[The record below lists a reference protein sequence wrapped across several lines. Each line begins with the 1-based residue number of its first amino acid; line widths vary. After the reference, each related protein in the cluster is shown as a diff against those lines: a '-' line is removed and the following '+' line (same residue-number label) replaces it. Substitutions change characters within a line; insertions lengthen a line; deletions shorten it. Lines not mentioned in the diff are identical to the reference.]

1 MYQLGIKEEN
11 ELLICYR
18 GMYIPV
24 NLCDFLKIID
34 YSHRRW
40 QLNPHIYIHERNQV
54 TKTCT
59 RTTATCN
66 DKCNVKSFI
75 DQKASLSH

>member
-24 NLCDFLKIID
+24 NLCDFLKNID
-34 YSHRRW
+34 YSQTLATEPAYIYIYTKEIKSLRHVHELLLHAMTNAM
-40 QLNPHIYIHERNQV
+40 LNP
-54 TKTCT
+54 
-59 RTTATCN
+59 
-66 DKCNVKSFI
+66 
-75 DQKASLSH
+75 SLAKKPL